1 MTTSQSNEQAVYI
14 TGVGMTTAGE
24 HWDLSLKELALQA
37 ISAARAE
44 ASQAA
49 PQAIFVANML
59 ASALSRQTQ
68 LGALLADFAGLR
80 GVEAVAI
87 EAAGASGGFALR
99 QAYLAL
105 QSGAIS
111 SALVVGVE
119 KVTERVTS
127 EVEAAVMYAGDA
139 DYESIHGITQT
150 SQAAL
155 LMRRYLHEYG
165 LPADALADFS
175 VSAHANG
182 ANNPYAMFQKPIS
195 RETYARAGI
204 LSDPLNLFD
213 AAPLADGAAALFLMR
228 SDALPESQ
236 IYPLVQISGS
246 AAATDS
252 IALHDRVNPL
262 VFSAVTLATQEAL
275 RQAGLSKDEIDFI
288 ELHDRFSVYAALA
301 LEAAGWAEP
310 GQGWQLASAGA
321 VGTGGGTPLC
331 TFGGSKARGDI
342 GGATGVY
349 QAAEATLQLQNRAG
363 KAQVQPAQHAMIQ
376 CLGGVAATAV
386 THVLSRPQAA

>member
-1 MTTSQSNEQAVYI
+1 MTKNPSKEQAVYI

-24 HWDLSLKELALQA
+24 HWDLTLKELALQA

-49 PQAIFVANML
+49 PQALFVANML

-80 GVEAVAI
+80 GIEAVAI
-87 EAAGASGGFALR
+87 EAAGASGGLALR

-195 RETYARAGI
+195 REVYPRAGI
-204 LSDPLNLFD
+204 LSDPLNMFD
-213 AAPLADGAAALFLMR
+213 AAPLADGAAALFLVR
-228 SDALPESQ
+228 SDALPELPDLS
-236 IYPLVQISGS
+236 PGS
-246 AAATDS
+246 D
-252 IALHDRVNPL
+252 L
-262 VFSAVTLATQEAL
+262 
-275 RQAGLSKDEIDFI
+275 GLS
-288 ELHDRFSVYAALA
+288 LRH
-301 LEAAGWAEP
+301 
-310 GQGWQLASAGA
+310 
-321 VGTGGGTPLC
+321 
-331 TFGGSKARGDI
+331 
-342 GGATGVY
+342 
-349 QAAEATLQLQNRAG
+349 
-363 KAQVQPAQHAMIQ
+363 
-376 CLGGVAATAV
+376 
-386 THVLSRPQAA
+386 